1 MQNGGEI
8 IIVSDFLRI
17 LILEQGDDKM
27 KRFTEVFAGDTVTE
41 VSNEINE
48 YAEKYNYNIIQ
59 VSLVVTKY
67 IKYRCI
73 VIFEEE

>member
-1 MQNGGEI
+1 
-8 IIVSDFLRI
+8 
-17 LILEQGDDKM
+17 M

-48 YAEKYNYNIIQ
+48 YAQKYNYNIIQ
-59 VSLVVTKY
+59 VSLAVTKY
-67 IKYRCI
+67 VKYRCI